1 MVLGLFRSEI
11 WISRPRV
18 NYDTDLNLNRTRQL
32 GGGMYSA
39 EYVTKLTCCLITTQY
54 RKLHKPTES
63 TGCGV
68 TRKTAKM
75 GNVSGR
81 TGGHNHVL
89 ARGRQPEDGN
99 GRKRAKG
106 WKSFGNAGEW
116 APDNGSSSGNKKRE
130 KGFLLGFCLNEWS
143 LVFLLSGVN
152 GRLCCLFN
160 EWSSMWRLH
169 DGHNTDSLAC
179 RRWEVS
185 IYICSYPLILKN
197 FFV

>member
-75 GNVSGR
+75 GSVSGR

-89 ARGRQPEDGN
+89 ARGRQLG
-99 GRKRAKG
+99 G
-106 WKSFGNAGEW
+106 
-116 APDNGSSSGNKKRE
+116 GSRRRRE
-130 KGFLLGFCLNEWS
+130 KGWTSFVNAGGELQQVKERRGLVVCLVWRDSTDESERKRSSNWTAWILCITIVGVLWS
-143 LVFLLSGVN
+143 HPVEFIIGSLSLT
-152 GRLCCLFN
+152 RMHATRT
-160 EWSSMWRLH
+160 SS
-169 DGHNTDSLAC
+169 A
-179 RRWEVS
+179 
-185 IYICSYPLILKN
+185 
-197 FFV
+197 